1 MARMSTPWTIEVD
14 GVVLPKPLSGH
25 PALELCNTRAG
36 WDGAPDPRGEYLRTY
51 DALAL
56 LASTTAVISTEAGD
70 ALRREAAKD
79 TRRAEQT
86 LDRTRGLRAD
96 LYLALTRAP
105 SAAARRRLAEAVGAA
120 HSRQRFVVEN
130 SSAHWEFGG
139 TPTLH
144 DPLDALLIEAG
155 NLLAD
160 QRRELIA
167 ACPGEGCG
175 WLFLNT
181 SRRRRWCQMSVCG
194 NRAKQ
199 AAFTNRQRD

>member
-1 MARMSTPWTIEVD
+1 MSTPWTIEVD

-36 WDGAPDPRGEYLRTY
+36 WDGPPDLRGEYLRSY

-56 LASTTAVISTEAGD
+56 LAYSTGVMSEATTD
-70 ALRREAAKD
+70 ALRQQAAKNPKPAD
-79 TRRAEQT
+79 RT
-86 LDRTRGLRAD
+86 LDRTRALRAD
-96 LYLALTRAP
+96 LYAALTSTP
-105 SAAARRRLAEAVGAA
+105 SAAARHRLATAIGAA
-120 HSRQRFVVEN
+120 HSRRRFVVEN
-130 SSAHWEFGG
+130 DSAHWEFGG

-155 NLLAD
+155 HLLAD
-160 QRRELIA
+160 QQRELVS
-167 ACPGEGCG
+167 ACPGEDCG

-181 SRRRRWCQMSVCG
+181 SRRRRWCQMAVCG

-199 AAFTNRQRD
+199 AAFANRQHH